1 MATEKSKSDL
11 PPHIAAALSYVL
23 GFITG
28 IIFLLISK
36 DKFVRFHAW
45 QSILTSLVFFV
56 INIALGFVPSIAVML
71 SPLVSLASLVVF
83 IFLIVKAYQGQK
95 FKLPV
100 IGDFAESKA

>member
-1 MATEKSKSDL
+1 MATSASKSDL
-11 PPHIAAALSYVL
+11 PPNIAAALSYVL

-56 INIALGFVPSIAVML
+56 INIILGFIPSLAVVV
-71 SPLVSLASLVVF
+71 SPLVSIVSLVVF
-83 IFLIVKAYQGQK
+83 IFLIVKAYQGKK
-95 FKLPV
+95 FMLPV
-100 IGDFAESKA
+100 IGNFAESKV